1 MTGRKNIILL
11 VASILLVFTLHG
23 CVKVDTLPQL
33 EIIVLDENGTKISGA
48 SAALFSS
55 LDEWNKRIN
64 PVQVWRKTD
73 ADGKVLFIDLDE
85 IKYFVYVR
93 YDGKDNSLTE
103 VSTEEALTI
112 NQRNSITIHIR

>member
-1 MTGRKNIILL
+1 MTGRKNILL
-11 VASILLVFTLHG
+11 LLAAIIVVFTFHG
-23 CVKVDTLPQL
+23 CVKIDTLPQL
-33 EIIVLDENGTKISGA
+33 EVNVLDENGTKISGA
-48 SAALFSS
+48 NVAIFTS

-73 ADGKVLFIDLDE
+73 TGGKVLFIDLDE
-85 IKYFVYVR
+85 IKYFIYVR

-112 NQRNSITIHIR
+112 NQRDRITIHIR